1 MRAPRRENRGRG
13 RGLTR
18 DWPAIPSV
26 VAGVIRN
33 SFSEPKDV
41 RRRLLDNLW
50 IELRRFGAPNVRNI
64 ELSGIRDIQS
74 VRVEGPVIRH
84 SALIVSAL
92 STLLECE
99 RIFDIG
105 TSEGET
111 SWLLAHNHPKARIYT
126 FDAESSAPPAVRRRF
141 HETIEA
147 SRITELRGDSATFD
161 FSPYSGVIDL
171 VHIDASRLQP
181 AVRAWIHRLVRIHE
195 FPGRLRVPERARAVA
210 RSADLPLSGDASGP
224 VQPLG
229 HRPGR
234 PLRRSAKG
242 FHSLPETAL
251 GCPARSSA
259 GVMPALPPTVR
270 GAS

>member
-126 FDAESSAPPAVRRRF
+126 FDAESSAPTAGRRRF

-171 VHIDASRLQP
+171 VHIDASHRKGSIRSDTDAAFSLLSELGSIVWYGYTNSPGAYVFLNELAPSLDRPIYHFLGTRL
-181 AVRAWIHRLVRIHE
+181 ALYSRWDIVL
-195 FPGRLRVPERARAVA
+195 
-210 RSADLPLSGDASGP
+210 DDA
-224 VQPLG
+224 
-229 HRPGR
+229 
-234 PLRRSAKG
+234 
-242 FHSLPETAL
+242 
-251 GCPARSSA
+251 
-259 GVMPALPPTVR
+259 
-270 GAS
+270 